1 MLFAHAQHATG
12 HDRFIGTLDLN
23 QLGLAKS
30 RCAINQPR
38 GGRAK
43 HHPTRRSDRF
53 HPLCHPDL
61 LTNGGVSERPR
72 TDLTGDHLTGVQ
84 AHAQPEVDSVAI

>member
-1 MLFAHAQHATG
+1 LTA
-12 HDRFIGTLDLN
+12 
-23 QLGLAKS
+23 
-30 RCAINQPR
+30 RCWY
-38 GGRAK
+38 
-43 HHPTRRSDRF
+43 RF

-84 AHAQPEVDSVAI
+84 AHAQPEVHSVAILDLGGKPLGLLLNA